1 MIDRPHRLEQLIA
14 RIGPADERARR
25 AAQQGFDAK
34 TKPRGS
40 LGRLEQIGCR
50 MAAIGGSVP
59 EHLRPAVVVAAAD
72 HGVAAE
78 GVSAYPQEVT
88 AQMLANFAAGGA
100 AINVL
105 ARQAD
110 ARLVVVDVGIAVLFE
125 HELVRSVRI
134 GAGTANLT
142 DGPAMTGEQALR
154 ALLAGAEL
162 AEQLAADGVNAVAL
176 GEMGIANT
184 TAASTLA
191 AALLAAD
198 PGEVCGRGT
207 GLDDAGVTHKIEVV
221 RRALSRT
228 SVGSHDPVQV
238 LAAFGGFEIAFLA
251 GVALGCAAARVA
263 IVLDGFISSAAALV
277 AAKLAPHT
285 VEAMIAAHLSPEPGH
300 RLILSTLGLEPLLD
314 LRLRLGEG
322 TGAALALPLLAS
334 SIALLNEMAT
344 FDRANVTDAGR

>member
-191 AALLAAD
+191 AALLTAD

-207 GLDDAGVTHKIEVV
+207 GLDDAGVTH
-221 RRALSRT
+221 A
-228 SVGSHDPVQV
+228 SVASAMSSP
-238 LAAFGGFEIAFLA
+238 
-251 GVALGCAAARVA
+251 ALGPTIPYRCSLPLAVSRSPSWP
-263 IVLDGFISSAAALV
+263 VLPSAAPQPASRSCSTGSSP
-277 AAKLAPHT
+277 APQPW
-285 VEAMIAAHLSPEPGH
+285 SP
-300 RLILSTLGLEPLLD
+300 RNWRRTRS
-314 LRLRLGEG
+314 RR
-322 TGAALALPLLAS
+322 
-334 SIALLNEMAT
+334 
-344 FDRANVTDAGR
+344 